1 MFFEEQGLFAENSYF
16 MKRRIKESGK
26 ASLWDFLIV
35 IMVVA
40 ILYLGYARGLVDHF
54 LAPQYQSTTLLN
66 RKTVEE
72 DPNAPVT
79 RPGGEDAAVATSMG
93 PTHPSA
99 SSGPESI
106 LRIER
111 VPGTEPEEPAQE
123 STSSA
128 TAGTATS
135 SAFSEDEEE
144 GGFGGGAQ
152 KKTAETSG
160 SEDDDATPLPTHS
173 FSDANASPGSFNPTA
188 SETPEEPTPVK
199 LVGLERRYW
208 PQQVRLLK
216 ATLFPVVFNGEEVG
230 SASLPVGATVALT
243 GITSEEKIVVQN
255 GQASLEVAV
264 ADTDLVE
271 RVRVLQRVTGEVNT
285 TPAPSTRTGGW
296 DPRAHNPQQSN
307 R

>member
-1 MFFEEQGLFAENSYF
+1 
-16 MKRRIKESGK
+16 MKRRTKESGK
-26 ASLWDFLIV
+26 TSLWDFLIV

-54 LAPQYQSTTLLN
+54 LAPQYQSTTLLG
-66 RKTVEE
+66 RKTVE
-72 DPNAPVT
+72 DDRNAPVT
-79 RPGGEDAAVATSMG
+79 RPGGEEGDVATSSG
-93 PTHPSA
+93 PSHPPA
-99 SSGPESI
+99 SSGQENA

-111 VPGTEPEEPAQE
+111 VPGTEPEEAAEE
-123 STSSA
+123 SAPPA
-128 TAGTATS
+128 TARTS
-135 SAFSEDEEE
+135 SAFSDEEEE

-152 KKTAETSG
+152 KKTADTSG
-160 SEDDDATPLPTHS
+160 NEDDDAAPLPTRS
-173 FSDANASPGSFNPTA
+173 LPGSSDTSFNPTA
-188 SETPEEPTPVK
+188 SETPEEPAPVK

-271 RVRVLQRVTGEVNT
+271 RVRVLQRVTGEAT
-285 TPAPSTRTGGW
+285 STPAPSTRTGGW